1 MQEGDDTLPITV
13 EDIDNAPTTA
23 VVSASDTP
31 VTADDYRTAF
41 VRLTEDCNSLREE
54 LDRTKKRV
62 KTTEILDELIQPFA
76 KKSFWFMCVYC
87 GVVGLLLTLHGFTG
101 IAFSLPE
108 SVLQFLVG
116 STATTVIGL
125 VGMVL
130 TGVFVGARGRNGK
143 D

>member
-1 MQEGDDTLPITV
+1 M

-23 VVSASDTP
+23 TVSGQDVS
-31 VTADDYRTAF
+31 VSTADFREAF
-41 VRLTEDCNSLREE
+41 VRLSEENALLKED
-54 LDRTKKRV
+54 LDKTKKRV
-62 KTTEILDELIQPFA
+62 RTVEILDDLIEPFA
-76 KKSFWFMCVYC
+76 HKAYWFMCIYC
-87 GVVGLLLTLHGFTG
+87 GVVAAMVTLHGFKG
-101 IAFSLPE
+101 MAFSLPE

-130 TGVFVGARGRNGK
+130 TGIFVGARGRNDK